1 MRSASIPER
10 WLLRGVS
17 YPASTSWRRSLISE
31 RTCLLTTIIAGEE
44 ESRPTGR
51 AIKERITKIK
61 EILKNSTGKSLAGPS
76 TPGKRPRNK
85 VAKTPKAPKTPKD
98 STPARRSRKKNNE
111 NSVKFEAPIKV
122 ESTDEDDE
130 ASEEAAVKT
139 EEAAVKTEAAISE
152 SDAKA
157 PGEHE
162 TWSDLEEEL

>member
-1 MRSASIPER
+1 MPAKVR
-10 WLLRGVS
+10 WTAENDQILFMKILE
-17 YPASTSWRRSLISE
+17 THEISVDSGKV
-31 RTCLLTTIIAGEE
+31 AAAWPGEE

-139 EEAAVKTEAAISE
+139 EEAAVKTEAAMSE